1 MKILAIENDHADASR
16 EDFQPYLHDEAFAVW
31 ILSQKNIIREI
42 YFRADQSNA
51 VLILECD
58 SVDAAKIALSELPLV
73 KHNLIEFQLIPLKPY
88 PGFARLF
95 GSKNEEK

>member
-1 MKILAIENDHADASR
+1 MKILAIESARADASQD
-16 EDFQPYLHDEAFAVW
+16 DFQSHLRDEALAVW
-31 ILSQKNIIREI
+31 TLSQKNIIREI

-58 SVDAAKIALSELPLV
+58 SIDAAKTALSELPLV

-95 GSKNEEK
+95 GLKDKEK